1 MVFAA
6 SDKGGIGRS
15 GTGPPDLNVVLL
27 RSPEHLDAAAE
38 LLRSVWRARTEAE
51 RLAVISTTTLRS
63 LSHSGNYV
71 AGAFDGADMVG
82 CAVGWAGLG
91 PSGPPD
97 HLYVDITGVTLT
109 RQGQGAGTAIR
120 HHQRRWALDRGLHR
134 MRWTFDP
141 LVARNAYFNL
151 CKIGATATSFEADF
165 YGRLDDGTNTGQT
178 TDRLTVDWD
187 LAATATGRYAPV
199 GPGAELIPIPAD
211 ITALQRSDPARARR
225 ERLSVRDRFR
235 SLLDRGYRIGGLSE
249 HHDYVLLPPSWS
261 RLR

>member
-1 MVFAA
+1 M
-6 SDKGGIGRS
+6 
-15 GTGPPDLNVVLL
+15 NVVLL
-27 RSPEHLDAAAE
+27 HTPAHLDAAAE
-38 LLRSVWRARTEAE
+38 LLRSVWQARTEAE
-51 RLAVISTTTLRS
+51 RLSVISTTTLRS

-71 AGAFDGADMVG
+71 AGAFDGTGMVG

-97 HLYVDITGVTLT
+97 HMYVDITGVART
-109 RQGQGAGTAIR
+109 RQGLGVGTAIR
-120 HHQRRWALDRGLHR
+120 LHQRRWALDRGLRR

-151 CKIGATATSFEADF
+151 CKIGATVTSFEADF
-165 YGRLDDGTNTGQT
+165 YGRLDDGTNTDQT
-178 TDRLTVDWD
+178 TDRFTVDWD
-187 LAATATGRYAPV
+187 LTATAVGRYASIE
-199 GPGAELIPIPAD
+199 PGAELIPIPAD

-225 ERLSVRDRFR
+225 ERLSVRDRLR
-235 SLLDRGYRIGGLSE
+235 SLLDRGYHIAGLSE